1 MELIT
6 TQHYGGNIFSFYS
19 TKRKDIFMTINE
31 LATGFGYASKSGIE
45 KLIQRNPH
53 LLDKE
58 YSSALKDAKQKNFV
72 TENKYSFISKVPV
85 RNYGT
90 PQSVGTI
97 KSKVQYQEVRLFTE
111 RGIFEIGCLSRTKV
125 AKTFRKWLYNYIE
138 KLENALI
145 HDIVAHTKSKD
156 LQKMLH
162 DAVYESPAYINKEDN
177 SKAKV
182 IMNINKLLIKTASQ
196 SRVKHKED
204 MTAEEIQKLE
214 HLEHKTITLLN
225 EGKCYQEIKLHT
237 KCISTIFKN

>member
-31 LATGFGYASKSGIE
+31 LALGFGYKSKNSIE
-45 KLIQRNPH
+45 KLIQRNPY
-53 LLDKE
+53 LLDDE
-58 YSSALKDAKQKNFV
+58 YSTV
-72 TENKYSFISKVPV
+72 TSLPV

-90 PQSVGTI
+90 DETSVPQ
-97 KSKVQYQEVRLFTE
+97 KEKKQYQEVRVFTKQ
-111 RGIFEIGCLSRTKV
+111 GIFEVGCISRTKV
-125 AKTFRKWLYNYIE
+125 AKAFRKWLYNYIE

-162 DAVYESPAYINKEDN
+162 DAVYESPTYINKEDS

-214 HLEHKTITLLN
+214 HLEHKTIALLN
-225 EGKCYQEIKLHT
+225 EGKCYQEIKLAL
-237 KCISTIFKN
+237 